1 MPKYRVAIYWEMEDI
16 EVTAKNKED
25 AEEKAKMLA
34 NMEPNMD
41 RVEVEVLKWENGKL
55 EKSAILTM

>member
-25 AEEKAKMLA
+25 AEGKAKMLA
-34 NMEPNMD
+34 NMKPNMD
-41 RVEVEVLKWENGKL
+41 RVEVEVLK
-55 EKSAILTM
+55 

>member
-1 MPKYRVAIYWEMEDI
+1 MPKNRVTIYWEMEDI
-16 EVTAKNKED
+16 KVTAKNKED

-41 RVEVEVLKWENGKL
+41 RVEIEVLK
-55 EKSAILTM
+55 